1 MKLPI
6 DTTRI
11 TFIAASAPEPVVD
24 FETKAAKVDESG
36 QPVYGVQVVALS
48 EGGAEVI
55 SVKVSG
61 ELKGITQ
68 GSALKLM
75 DLTAQSWAM
84 GDRSGIAFRANR
96 IESAG
101 TARSAS

>member
-48 EGGAEVI
+48 EGGADVI

-84 GDRSGIAFRANR
+84 GDCWGIAFRANR
-96 IESAG
+96 IEPAG
-101 TARSAS
+101 TARAAS